1 MAVWR
6 NKCKFVAESNQ
17 IKNELNDKG
26 MQITSKE
33 DFNEMFKITINGKSV
48 SIDDLGSN
56 QKISMVINRV
66 NGYLRS
72 NLPNLPV
79 PYTLSMKIEDM
90 SIKIY
95 YK

>member
-6 NKCKFVAESNQ
+6 EKCKFVAESNQ
-17 IKNELNDKG
+17 IKNELNVKG

-33 DFNEMFKITINGKSV
+33 DFNEMFKITINGKPV

-56 QKISMVINRV
+56 QKISMMINKV

-79 PYTLSMKIEDM
+79 PYTVSMKIEDM